1 MAPEKISRLVLLGES
16 ISDAVVS
23 FLTTPPPH
31 PLRLNPAPTASLRN
45 ATGMMAC
52 ALFNAADGFPDVQAK
67 SFQYVYVS
75 INSGLANCE
84 FKEVAAGT
92 YAVSVFHDENDNKK
106 LDKNFVGVPLE
117 GYGVSNNIRHMISA
131 PEFKESSFQ
140 VNGEVDK
147 NIKIRMG
154 Y

>member
-1 MAPEKISRLVLLGES
+1 MKTTAYQIAVFATLSIAALGSQAQSKNTTIQVDVEKIKNS
-16 ISDAVVS
+16 
-23 FLTTPPPH
+23 
-31 PLRLNPAPTASLRN
+31 
-45 ATGMMAC
+45 TGMMAC

-67 SFQYVYVS
+67 SFQYVYVP
-75 INSGLANCE
+75 INSGVASCE
-84 FKEVAAGT
+84 FKDVAAGT

-106 LDKNFVGVPLE
+106 LDKNFVGMPLE
-117 GYGVSNNIRHMISA
+117 GYGVSNNIRHMMSA
-131 PEFKESSFQ
+131 PGFKESSFQ

>member
-1 MAPEKISRLVLLGES
+1 MKTTAYQIAVFATLSIAALGSQAQSIKTTIQVDVEKI
-16 ISDAVVS
+16 
-23 FLTTPPPH
+23 
-31 PLRLNPAPTASLRN
+31 RN
-45 ATGMMAC
+45 ETGMMAC
-52 ALFNAADGFPDVQAK
+52 ALFNFVDGFPDVQAK

-75 INSGLANCE
+75 INSGVASCE
-84 FKEVAAGT
+84 FKDVAAGT
-92 YAVSVFHDENDNKK
+92 YAVSVFHDENNNKK
-106 LDKNFVGVPLE
+106 LDKNFVGMPLE
-117 GYGVSNNIRHMISA
+117 GYGVSNNIRHMMSA

>member
-1 MAPEKISRLVLLGES
+1 MKTTAYQIAVFAALSIAALGSQAESKTTTIKVDAEKI
-16 ISDAVVS
+16 
-23 FLTTPPPH
+23 
-31 PLRLNPAPTASLRN
+31 RN

-52 ALFNAADGFPDVQAK
+52 ALLNATDGFPDVQAK

-75 INSGLANCE
+75 INSGVASCE
-84 FKEVAAGT
+84 FKDVAAGT

-106 LDKNFVGVPLE
+106 LDKNFVGIPLE
-117 GYGVSNNIRHMISA
+117 GYGVSNNIRHMMSA

>member
-1 MAPEKISRLVLLGES
+1 MKTTAYQIAVFAALSIAALGIQAESKTTTIQVDAEKIRS
-16 ISDAVVS
+16 
-23 FLTTPPPH
+23 T
-31 PLRLNPAPTASLRN
+31 
-45 ATGMMAC
+45 TGMMAC
-52 ALFNAADGFPDVQAK
+52 ALFNVADGFPDVQAK

-84 FKEVAAGT
+84 FKDVAAGT
-92 YAVSVFHDENDNKK
+92 YAVSVFHDENNNKK
-106 LDKNFVGVPLE
+106 LDKNFVGMPLE
-117 GYGVSNNIRHMISA
+117 GYGVSNNIRHMMSA

>member
-1 MAPEKISRLVLLGES
+1 MKTTLYQIAVFATLSIAALGSQAQSIKTTIQVDVEKI
-16 ISDAVVS
+16 
-23 FLTTPPPH
+23 
-31 PLRLNPAPTASLRN
+31 RN

-52 ALFNAADGFPDVQAK
+52 ALFNTADGFPDVQGK

-84 FKEVAAGT
+84 FKDVAAGT
-92 YAVSVFHDENDNKK
+92 YAVSVFHDENNNKK
-106 LDKNFVGVPLE
+106 LDKNFVGMPLE
-117 GYGVSNNIRHMISA
+117 GYGVSNNIRHMMSA

>member
-1 MAPEKISRLVLLGES
+1 MKTTAYQIAVFAALSIAALGSQAESKTTTIKVDAEKI
-16 ISDAVVS
+16 
-23 FLTTPPPH
+23 
-31 PLRLNPAPTASLRN
+31 RN

-67 SFQYVYVS
+67 SFQYVYVP
-75 INSGLANCE
+75 INSGVASCE
-84 FKEVAAGT
+84 FKDVAAGT

-106 LDKNFVGVPLE
+106 LDKNFVGMPLE
-117 GYGVSNNIRHMISA
+117 GYGVSNNIRHMMSA
-131 PEFKESSFQ
+131 PGFKESSFQ

>member
-1 MAPEKISRLVLLGES
+1 MKTTAYQIAVFATLSIAALGS
-16 ISDAVVS
+16 QAQSKN
-23 FLTTPPPH
+23 TTIKVDVE
-31 PLRLNPAPTASLRN
+31 TIKN

-52 ALFNAADGFPDVQAK
+52 ALFNAAAGFPDVQAK
-67 SFQYVYVS
+67 SFQYGYVS
-75 INSGLANCE
+75 INSGVASCE
-84 FKEVAAGT
+84 FKDVAAGT

-106 LDKNFVGVPLE
+106 LDKNFVGMPLE
-117 GYGVSNNIRHMISA
+117 GYGVSNNIRHMMSA
-131 PEFKESSFQ
+131 PGFKESSFQ

>member
-1 MAPEKISRLVLLGES
+1 MNYLKVLTV
-16 ISDAVVS
+16 A
-23 FLTTPPPH
+23 
-31 PLRLNPAPTASLRN
+31 TA
-45 ATGMMAC
+45 MMA
-52 ALFNAADGFPDVQAK
+52 L
-67 SFQYVYVS
+67 
-75 INSGLANCE
+75 SGCV
-84 FKEVAAGT
+84 VAIGD
-92 YAVSVFHDENDNKK
+92 HDENDNKK

-117 GYGVSNNIRHMISA
+117 GYGVSNNIRHMMSA

>member
-1 MAPEKISRLVLLGES
+1 MKTTAYQIAVFAALSIAALGIQAESKTTTIQVDAEKIRS
-16 ISDAVVS
+16 
-23 FLTTPPPH
+23 T
-31 PLRLNPAPTASLRN
+31 
-45 ATGMMAC
+45 TGMMAC
-52 ALFNAADGFPDVQAK
+52 ALFNVADGFPDMQAK

-84 FKEVAAGT
+84 FKDVAAGT

-106 LDKNFVGVPLE
+106 LDKNFVGMPLE
-117 GYGVSNNIRHMISA
+117 GYGVSNNIRHMMSA

-140 VNGEVDK
+140 VNGEIDK

>member
-1 MAPEKISRLVLLGES
+1 MKTTAYQIAVFATLSIAALGSQAQSIKTTIQVDVDKIK
-16 ISDAVVS
+16 
-23 FLTTPPPH
+23 
-31 PLRLNPAPTASLRN
+31 N
-45 ATGMMAC
+45 AKGMMAC
-52 ALFNAADGFPDVQAK
+52 ALFNVADGFPDVQAK

-84 FKEVAAGT
+84 FKDIAAGT

-117 GYGVSNNIRHMISA
+117 GYGVSNNIRHMMSA

>member
-1 MAPEKISRLVLLGES
+1 MKTIAYQIAVFAALSIAALGSQADSKTTTIQVDAEKIRS
-16 ISDAVVS
+16 
-23 FLTTPPPH
+23 T
-31 PLRLNPAPTASLRN
+31 
-45 ATGMMAC
+45 TGMMAC
-52 ALFNAADGFPDVQAK
+52 ALFNVADGFPDVQAK

-106 LDKNFVGVPLE
+106 LDKNFVGMPLE
-117 GYGVSNNIRHMISA
+117 GYGVSNNIRHMLSA

>member
-1 MAPEKISRLVLLGES
+1 
-16 ISDAVVS
+16 
-23 FLTTPPPH
+23 
-31 PLRLNPAPTASLRN
+31 
-45 ATGMMAC
+45 MMAC
-52 ALFNAADGFPDVQAK
+52 ALFNVADGFPDVQAK

-75 INSGLANCE
+75 INSGVASCE
-84 FKEVAAGT
+84 FKDIAAGT

-106 LDKNFVGVPLE
+106 LDKNFVGMPLE
-117 GYGVSNNIRHMISA
+117 GYGVSNNIRHMMSA

>member
-1 MAPEKISRLVLLGES
+1 MKTTAYQIAFFATLSIAALGSQAESKTTTIKVDAEKI
-16 ISDAVVS
+16 
-23 FLTTPPPH
+23 
-31 PLRLNPAPTASLRN
+31 RN

-67 SFQYVYVS
+67 SFQYVYVP
-75 INSGLANCE
+75 INSGVASCE
-84 FKEVAAGT
+84 FKDVAAGT

-106 LDKNFVGVPLE
+106 LDKNFVGMPLE
-117 GYGVSNNIRHMISA
+117 GYGVSNNIRHMMSA
-131 PEFKESSFQ
+131 PGFKESSFQ

>member
-1 MAPEKISRLVLLGES
+1 VEKI
-16 ISDAVVS
+16 
-23 FLTTPPPH
+23 
-31 PLRLNPAPTASLRN
+31 RN

-52 ALFNAADGFPDVQAK
+52 GLFNAADGFPDVQAK

-75 INSGLANCE
+75 INSGVASCE
-84 FKEVAAGT
+84 FKDLSAGT

-106 LDKNFVGVPLE
+106 LDKNFVGMPLE
-117 GYGVSNNIRHMISA
+117 GYGVSNNIRHMMSA

>member
-1 MAPEKISRLVLLGES
+1 MKTTGYQIAFFATLSIAALGSQAESKTTTIKVDAEKI
-16 ISDAVVS
+16 
-23 FLTTPPPH
+23 
-31 PLRLNPAPTASLRN
+31 RN

-67 SFQYVYVS
+67 SFQYVYVP
-75 INSGLANCE
+75 INSGVAGCE
-84 FKEVAAGT
+84 FKDVAAGT

-106 LDKNFVGVPLE
+106 LDKNFVGMPLE
-117 GYGVSNNIRHMISA
+117 GYGVSNNIRHMMSA
-131 PEFKESSFQ
+131 PGFKESSFQ
-140 VNGEVDK
+140 VNGQVDK

>member
-1 MAPEKISRLVLLGES
+1 MKTTAYQIAVFAALSIAALGSQAESKTTTIKVDVDKIK
-16 ISDAVVS
+16 
-23 FLTTPPPH
+23 
-31 PLRLNPAPTASLRN
+31 N

-52 ALFNAADGFPDVQAK
+52 ALFNVADGFPDVQAK

-106 LDKNFVGVPLE
+106 LDQNFVGVPLE
-117 GYGVSNNIRHMISA
+117 GYGVSNNIRHMMSA
-131 PEFKESSFQ
+131 PGFKESSFQ
-140 VNGEVDK
+140 LNGEVDK

>member
-1 MAPEKISRLVLLGES
+1 MKTTAYQIAVFAALSIAALGSQAESKTTTIKVDAEKI
-16 ISDAVVS
+16 
-23 FLTTPPPH
+23 
-31 PLRLNPAPTASLRN
+31 RN

-67 SFQYVYVS
+67 SFQYVYVP
-75 INSGLANCE
+75 INSGVASCE
-84 FKEVAAGT
+84 FKDVAAGT

-106 LDKNFVGVPLE
+106 LDKNFVGMPLE
-117 GYGVSNNIRHMISA
+117 GYGVSNNIRHMMSA
-131 PEFKESSFQ
+131 PQFKESSFQ
-140 VNGEVDK
+140 VNGEVGK

>member
-1 MAPEKISRLVLLGES
+1 MKTTAYQIAVFAALSIAALGSQAESKTTTIKVDAEKI
-16 ISDAVVS
+16 
-23 FLTTPPPH
+23 
-31 PLRLNPAPTASLRN
+31 RN

-67 SFQYVYVS
+67 SFQYVYVP
-75 INSGLANCE
+75 INSGVASCE
-84 FKEVAAGT
+84 FKDVAAGT

-106 LDKNFVGVPLE
+106 LDKNFVGMPLE
-117 GYGVSNNIRHMISA
+117 GYGVSNNIRHMMSA
-131 PEFKESSFQ
+131 PGFKESSFH
-140 VNGEVDK
+140 VNWEVDK